1 MRASSNSARSAT
13 LTDAKG
19 QAPRDAGT
27 VALLSVV
34 LTLAALA
41 FCSQHQL
48 LLLYG
53 DAVAHLHIARR
64 IFDARSPGFRQ
75 LGSVWLP
82 LPHLLLIPF
91 VLKMSWWQSG
101 VPGAIP
107 SMACYVAS
115 CVGLYRLT
123 LCFVRNAI
131 AWLAVIFF
139 ALNPGLLYFST
150 TAMTEP
156 LFLAE
161 MIWAALL
168 IALLA
173 RDLEAGNSEAGNSEA
188 GAVEGRGRLLLGA
201 SMVLVCAVFT
211 RYDGWIYAAAAW
223 CIASWIVLRRRNVR
237 ERLTG
242 IWLLATALVVM
253 APLVWIA
260 YNAKQFHDPFDF
272 LRGPYSAQAI
282 EARTSPSGAG
292 HYMEYHRPVVATLYF
307 LKAAELGAV
316 VPYATQLI
324 FLVSLAG
331 TAFLW
336 VRRRSAALAAATLLW
351 LPLPFYAYAV
361 AYGSVPIFIPVWFP
375 HSWYNTRYGMEMLP
389 AFALFAAATL
399 EGLAMWRPRWL
410 GWMVPAAAALI
421 VINSI
426 LLLRG
431 GPLVFQEGLVN
442 SRSRI
447 AFESAL
453 ANWLRILPPGKTL
466 LMYTSEHIGAVQQAG
481 IPLHDIINEGD
492 YYEWNAALKD
502 PAAKADYVVA
512 LDGDAVAKAVAARP
526 RGLTLLQI
534 VCSTGQ
540 PCARV
545 YIAKTAAGAIA
556 QPAAGAI
563 AQPAAG
569 AIAQPAAGSPTQPAA
584 GAAQPSVAARPRS
597 SR

>member
-13 LTDAKG
+13 LTEAKE
-19 QAPRDAGT
+19 PPPHDAGT
-27 VALLSVV
+27 VALLSAA
-34 LTLAALA
+34 LTLVALF

-64 IFDARSPGFRQ
+64 LLDSRTPGFRQ

-82 LPHLLLIPF
+82 LPHLLLVPF

-101 VPGAIP
+101 VAAALP
-107 SMACYVAS
+107 SMACYVAA
-115 CVGLYRLT
+115 CVGLYRLA
-123 LCFVRNAI
+123 LCFLRHSI
-131 AWLAVIFF
+131 AWLAVAFF

-173 RDLEAGNSEAGNSEA
+173 RRSGAGET
-188 GAVEGRGRLLLGA
+188 EGLGRLLLGA
-201 SMVLVCAVFT
+201 SLVLVCAVFT
-211 RYDGWIYAAAAW
+211 RYDGWIYAAVAW
-223 CIASWIVLRRRNVR
+223 CVASWIVIRRRNLH

-242 IWLLATALVVM
+242 VWLLTSVLVVM
-253 APLVWIA
+253 APLLWIA
-260 YNAKQFHDPFDF
+260 YNAKQFQDPFDF
-272 LRGPYSAQAI
+272 LRGPYSARAI
-282 EARTSPSGAG
+282 EARTSPYGAG

-316 VPYATQLI
+316 VPHATQLI
-324 FLVSLAG
+324 FLISLAG

-336 VRRRSAALAAATLLW
+336 VRRRSTALAAASLLW

-389 AFALFAAATL
+389 AFALFAAAAL
-399 EGLAMWRPRWL
+399 EGLATWRPRSM
-410 GWMVPAAAALI
+410 GWMVPVTAALI
-421 VINSI
+421 LTNTV
-426 LLLRG
+426 LLLRAR
-431 GPLVFQEGLVN
+431 PLAFQEAVEN
-442 SRSRI
+442 SRTRI
-447 AFESAL
+447 PFERAL
-453 ANWLRILPPGKTL
+453 GNWLRVLPLDKTL
-466 LMYTSEHIGAVQQAG
+466 LMSTSEHPGAVQRAG
-481 IPLHDIINEGD
+481 IPLREIINEGD
-492 YYEWNAALKD
+492 YYDWGSALKD

-512 LDGDAVAKAVAARP
+512 LDGDAVAKAVAANP
-526 RGLTLLQI
+526 KGLTLLEVI
-534 VCSTGQ
+534 CSTGQ

-545 YIAKTAAGAIA
+545 YMAR
-556 QPAAGAI
+556 PAAGAI
-563 AQPAAG
+563 ANP
-569 AIAQPAAGSPTQPAA
+569 PL
-584 GAAQPSVAARPRS
+584 GAAKPQH
-597 SR
+597 